1 MGDTLMAECNKL
13 EEFTKSKILLV
24 EGKDE
29 VNLFTELLADI
40 GLDNYVQVIKV
51 GGTDKFAKELPIL
64 KKRSGFHKITSIGV
78 VRDADSD
85 PQGAFQSI
93 CSALHKAK
101 LPEPTSPLCPKAG
114 PPQVT
119 AMIVPDA
126 NTSGMLESVCL
137 NSVSNDPAMICV
149 EQYFQCLQEKQRIL
163 AENVMP
169 KARVGVFLASR
180 EWLEIA
186 HFEYLQR
193 CMNNYEQTIPMSA
206 AVAVPKVHAFL
217 ASRYTPCLSLGIAC
231 KKSEREDRYF
241 QFNHP
246 AFNNIKQFLRML

>member
-1 MGDTLMAECNKL
+1 MAERNKL
-13 EEFTKSKILLV
+13 EEITKTKVLLV
-24 EGKDE
+24 EGQDE

-40 GLDNYVQVIKV
+40 CLANDVQVIEV
-51 GGTDKFAKELPIL
+51 GGKEKFTEKLSGL
-64 KKRSGFHKITSIGV
+64 KLRSGFRQITSIGI
-78 VRDADSD
+78 VRDADCD
-85 PQGAFQSI
+85 PPGAFQSI
-93 CSALHKAK
+93 CSSLRRTK
-101 LPEPTSPLCPKAG
+101 LPEPTAPLCPEAG

-126 NTSGMLESVCL
+126 NTSGMIESVCL
-137 NSVSNDPAMICV
+137 NSVSDDPAMACV

-169 KARVGVFLASR
+169 KARVGIFLASR

-193 CMNNYEQTIPMSA
+193 CMDNYEQTVPMSA

-231 KKSEREDRYF
+231 QKSEREDRYF

-246 AFNNIKQFLRML
+246 AFDNIKQFLQML